1 MMGLVCPNCGT
12 KIEKPLRIKEER
24 LLIVEGRDEEEFFGA
39 LLEKLKINE
48 IQVLGIGG
56 KSLLK
61 DRLKALKIDS
71 HWKKV
76 SSLGIMRDADQ
87 NPEGA
92 FQSVCSALKN
102 AGLPV
107 PKKVMEPTNRNIKPV
122 ICAMIIP
129 SYSRPGALESL
140 CLDAAKDEPA
150 MTCVEEYFVC
160 LKRQGVANVK
170 SVNLHKARAR
180 VYLAS
185 KEEPDLS
192 IGIAAKKGYWP
203 LDSSVF
209 DEVKRFIELIK
220 R

>member
-24 LLIVEGRDEEEFFGA
+24 LLIVEGRDEEEFFSA

-71 HWKKV
+71 QWKKV

-107 PKKVMEPTNRNIKPV
+107 PKKVMEPTNRNINLN
-122 ICAMIIP
+122 P
-129 SYSRPGALESL
+129 SLTSQHTVTTEDNANNL
-140 CLDAAKDEPA
+140 
-150 MTCVEEYFVC
+150 
-160 LKRQGVANVK
+160 LKTG
-170 SVNLHKARAR
+170 L
-180 VYLAS
+180 
-185 KEEPDLS
+185 
-192 IGIAAKKGYWP
+192 
-203 LDSSVF
+203 F
-209 DEVKRFIELIK
+209 
-220 R
+220 